1 MKMKN
6 RRRRRSPLMAVALGL
21 AMIAAA
27 CGQAAPPDPV
37 VVTVTVPGEPVV
49 VTVPGEQVVVTVPS
63 IVTETETVTE
73 TVVVTSIVTQTETVE
88 VMVEGPDQAELRT
101 LRVAIPDD
109 VEHLD
114 PAFGQAQ
121 LTNLVLKNVYM
132 QPVQYRPGPSQG
144 RFAYADT
151 TSFEGQ
157 WVEAWDFSDDRKT
170 ITLTLR
176 QGLVF
181 PASGNRVTSDDV
193 IYTIERAIGTAS
205 GPAWVWGNIGV
216 TSLDQIERVDERTVV
231 INNARPSSI
240 VLPLMRDQTM
250 GLLDGDA
257 ISSWATDDDPWA
269 TAWMSQNYA
278 GNGRYVVDSWDRGSR
293 MVLKSNPTWPGR
305 QPYFETVELLVVP
318 ESANRLALLQ
328 NGEVDIAMDLST
340 QEMEIAEGSD
350 GVDVLGIPDRNAM
363 NVLLNTQQAPFD
375 NVDLRKALAYATDYN
390 AIVEGVL
397 NGRAVPSEGPIS
409 VNSRFFDMYE
419 LGESWNYEHDP
430 DKAREHLAAAG
441 APDGFE
447 FEMIISQNLP
457 VGDAIAANLKAN
469 YADVGIDMTIRPVS
483 GAEMFESL
491 AGLSHQAAFRGGLLD
506 YIDDPYYHF
515 YLWWLTDTVINWTGF
530 TNERVDEIVL
540 ETAELI
546 DDQTR
551 REPYREAVGLVV
563 DAAPMLWLANADF
576 TLAVREDISGYTHHP
591 DGLLWFATLERTG

>member
-1 MKMKN
+1 MKN
-6 RRRRRSPLMAVALGL
+6 RRKRRSPLAAVALGL

-88 VMVEGPDQAELRT
+88 VVVEGPDPAELRT

-193 IYTIERAIGTAS
+193 IYTIERALGTAS

-231 INNARPSSI
+231 INGARPSSI

-269 TAWMSQNYA
+269 TSWMSQNYA

-340 QEMEIAEGSD
+340 QEMEIAEGSE

-419 LGESWNYEHDP
+419 LGENWNYEHDP

-576 TLAVREDISGYTHHP
+576 TLAVREDIGGYTHHP

>member
-216 TSLDQIERVDERTVV
+216 TSLDQIERGDERTVV

-269 TAWMSQNYA
+269 TSWMSQNYA

>member
-193 IYTIERAIGTAS
+193 IYTIERALGTAS

-231 INNARPSSI
+231 INGARPSSI

-269 TAWMSQNYA
+269 TSWMSQNYA

-340 QEMEIAEGSD
+340 QEMEIAEGSE

>member
-1 MKMKN
+1 MKN
-6 RRRRRSPLMAVALGL
+6 SRKRRAPLTAAALAL
-21 AMIAAA
+21 AMLAVA
-27 CGQAAPPDPV
+27 CGQADPP
-37 VVTVTVPGEPVV
+37 EPVV
-49 VTVPGEQVVVTVPS
+49 VTVPAQTVVVTS

-73 TVVVTSIVTQTETVE
+73 TVVVTSIVTETETVTETVE
-88 VMVEGPDQAELRT
+88 VMVEGPDEAELRT

-144 RFAYADT
+144 AFAYADT

-181 PASGNRVTSDDV
+181 PSSGNRVTSDDV
-193 IYTIERAIGTAS
+193 IYTIERALGTAS

-216 TSLDQIERVDERTVV
+216 TSLDQVERVDERTVV
-231 INNARPSSI
+231 ISGARPSSI

-257 ISSWATDDDPWA
+257 IKSWATEDDPWS
-269 TAWMSQNYA
+269 TSWMSQNYA

-305 QPYFETVELLVVP
+305 QPYFETVELIVVP

-328 NGEVDIAMDLST
+328 NGEVDIAMDLSA
-340 QEMEIAEGSD
+340 QEMELAEGSE
-350 GVDVLGIPDRNAM
+350 GVDVLGVPDRNAM
-363 NVLLNTQQAPFD
+363 NILLNTRLAPFD
-375 NVDLRKALAYATDYN
+375 NVDVRKALAYATDYN
-390 AIVEGVL
+390 AIVNGVL
-397 NGRAVPSEGPIS
+397 RGRAVPSQGPIS
-409 VNSRFFDMYE
+409 VNSRFFDMYG
-419 LGESWNYEHDP
+419 LGDSWAYEYDP

-441 APDGFE
+441 MSDGFE
-447 FEMIISQNLP
+447 FEMIISQGLP
-457 VGDAIAANLKAN
+457 IADAIAANLKAN
-469 YADVGIDMTIRPVS
+469 YSDIGVDMTIRPVS

-491 AGLSHQAAFRGGLLD
+491 AGLEHQAAFRGGLLD

-530 TNERVDEIVL
+530 TDERVDEIVV
-540 ETAELI
+540 ETAEI
-546 DDQTR
+546 VDDASR
-551 REPYREAVGLVV
+551 REPYREAIGLVV
-563 DAAPMLWLANADF
+563 AASPMLWLANADF
-576 TLAVREDISGYTHHP
+576 TLALREDITGYTHHP
-591 DGLLWFATLERTG
+591 DGLLWFATLERTGG